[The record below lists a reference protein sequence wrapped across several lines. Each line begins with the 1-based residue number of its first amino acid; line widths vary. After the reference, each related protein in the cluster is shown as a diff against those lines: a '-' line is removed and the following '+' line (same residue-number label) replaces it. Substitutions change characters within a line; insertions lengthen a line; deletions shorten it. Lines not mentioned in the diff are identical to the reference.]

1 MRYAEISQPDIT
13 STRIQY
19 GVQRLRAALER
30 HGYRV
35 GTADG
40 SATAADPGV
49 EVIPIVIGPRDW
61 PTIATLENSDQLLY
75 TRGAPGVDGYHLA
88 VLADRRIVITGGNDN
103 GVLYG
108 CQQLARLLDEDGE
121 LPRDLDHGETPDLA
135 LRGPAV
141 GLQKTTVEPP
151 RQTYEYPIT
160 PDRFDWFYDRGLW
173 LDFLDLLF
181 EQRANV
187 IYLWSGHPFSSF
199 VRLPDF
205 PEALEVTDREL
216 HDNADLL
223 HWLTSEAE
231 KRGIWVVLKFYNIH
245 IPLPFARHHD
255 IPLRQPK
262 PTELVSRYTRAAISA
277 FVRTFPNVGLYV
289 CLGETLHGDTYGA
302 EWLIDT
308 ILPAVLDGAADRSEL
323 PPVILRAHALD
334 LEPVLAQA
342 RPHYPRLLTEAKYN
356 GESLTTVSPRGKWQ
370 RIHRDLAAAVDT
382 HIVNVH
388 ILANLEPFRYGAVS
402 FIQRSVLSMLHRLD
416 AGGLHLYPLF
426 YWEWPYSPD
435 RTTPRLRQL
444 DRDRI
449 WYEAWL
455 RYAWKADRDPQV
467 ERRFWTD
474 RLATQFG
481 SAEAGRAAL
490 DGYEALG
497 QIAPRLVRRLGIT
510 EGNRQTLSLGMTM
523 SQLINPSRHRAWADL
538 WESQAPQ
545 GERLETY
552 VRRELTGQPHVGET
566 PLGVIEDCGY
576 FADRAR
582 RALDEGWAHVE
593 REAREYARLCSDAE
607 ALSLIVQFYRL
618 RVSAAIDVLTYRHQL
633 ADQHGSR
640 VTLLESA
647 ASKLENSLRHY
658 RELAALTEKTYLYAN
673 SMQTPQRK
681 VPFRDGRRF
690 GHWQQC
696 LPEFETELE
705 NFKINIQRLAVGSS
719 TPNGPRPAATE
730 PFVPAAFDLVGGDA
744 ETFIVK
750 AGGSVFA
757 DTDGNLRRVAG
768 ELEGLQGVRINKAD
782 GFAGPVP
789 ITITLPE
796 PAQILIGYFRD
807 EAAVWV
813 QPPNLETDTHADDH
827 GGLEPVLR
835 RGLEIDFHPQV
846 DIHALRYEA
855 GTHTLDV
862 GRGAYLIA
870 GVVGA
875 NQTFTG
881 RTTGSSDDL
890 DQGLDW
896 LFEPQTT
903 TER

>member
-1 MRYAEISQPDIT
+1 YAVRPSAPPDASADLGGEI
-13 STRIQY
+13 R
-19 GVQRLRAALER
+19 R
-30 HGYRV
+30 
-35 GTADG
+35 
-40 SATAADPGV
+40 
-49 EVIPIVIGPRDW
+49 IVIGTRDW
-61 PTIATLENSDQLLY
+61 AIVAELEASDQLLY
-75 TRGAPGVDGYHLA
+75 TTAAPGADGYYLA
-88 VLADRRIVITGGNDN
+88 VLADHRLVITGGNDN

-108 CQQLARLLDEDGE
+108 CQQLARMLDDSGE
-121 LPRDLDHGETPDLA
+121 LPRDLDRGETPDLTI
-135 LRGPAV
+135 RGPAV

-160 PDRFDWFYDRGLW
+160 PDRFGWFYDRELW

-199 VRLPDF
+199 VRLADF
-205 PEALEVTDREL
+205 PEALEVTDQELRE
-216 HDNADLL
+216 NVELL
-223 HWLTSEAE
+223 HWLTSEAD

-277 FVRTFPNVGLYV
+277 FVRSFPNVGLYV

-308 ILPAVLDGAADRSEL
+308 ILPAVLEGAAGRAEL

-334 LEPVLAQA
+334 LGPVLAQA

-370 RIHRDLAAAVDT
+370 QIHRDLADSVDS

-416 AGGLHLYPLF
+416 ADGLHLYPLF
-426 YWEWPYSPD
+426 YWEWPHSPD
-435 RTTPRLRQL
+435 RAKPRLRQL

-455 RYAWKADRDPQV
+455 RYAWKADRDPEA

-474 RLATQFG
+474 RLAAQFG
-481 SAEAGRAAL
+481 SPEAGRAAL

-497 QIAPRLVRRLGIT
+497 QIAPRLVRRIGIT

-552 VRRELTGQPHVGET
+552 VQRELAGEPHVGET
-566 PLGVIEDCGY
+566 PLTVIDDCRY

-582 RALDEGWAHVE
+582 SALDAGWNHVSDDE
-593 REAREYARLCSDAE
+593 CEYARLCSDAE
-607 ALSLIVQFYRL
+607 ALSLIVQFYQL
-618 RVSAAIDVLTYRHQL
+618 RISAAIDVLTYRHQL
-633 ADQHGSR
+633 ADRHGSR
-640 VTLLESA
+640 VALLERA
-647 ASKLENSLRHY
+647 ASKLDDSLRHY
-658 RELAALTEKTYLYAN
+658 RELAALTSKTYLYAN

-681 VPFRDGRRF
+681 VPFRDGRQF

-696 LPEFETELE
+696 LPEYEAELE
-705 NFKINIQRLAVGSS
+705 NFKINIHRLAVGTT
-719 TPNGPRPAATE
+719 TPNGTRPEAAE
-730 PFVPAAFDLVGGDA
+730 PFLAVPFTLTGGDA
-744 ETFIVK
+744 ELFTVK
-750 AGGSVFA
+750 AGASVFA
-757 DTDGNLRRVAG
+757 DADGNLRRVAP
-768 ELEGLQGVRINKAD
+768 EVDGLQGARINKAD
-782 GFAGPVP
+782 GFSGSVPV
-789 ITITLPE
+789 TITLSQ

-807 EAAVWV
+807 DAAVWV
-813 QPPNLETDTHADDH
+813 QPPDLETDTHADDR
-827 GGLEPVLR
+827 GGLDPILR
-835 RGLEIDFHPQV
+835 RGLEIDFHPHV
-846 DIHALRYEA
+846 DIHALRYEP
-855 GTHTLDV
+855 GTHVLDV
-862 GRGAYLIA
+862 GRGAYLIV
-870 GVVGA
+870 GVVA
-875 NQTFTG
+875 ADQAFTG
-881 RTTGSSDDL
+881 RTAGESDDL
-890 DQGLDW
+890 AQGLDW
-896 LFEPQTT
+896 LFEHPTSD
-903 TER
+903 